1 MARLQ
6 KKRLEDITNEADLNW
21 LLNLASKNVGG
32 LNLGVNANKDGL
44 GVSAGK
50 GPLSVSLGNV
60 LKWNKGKKKPSAP
73 DNKSTTSRQRYDVT
87 LRPGQPGYKSL
98 KRRRQEA
105 AMRNQ

>member
-6 KKRLEDITNEADLNW
+6 KKRLDDITNEADLGW
-21 LLNLASKNVGG
+21 FLNLAKNVGG
-32 LNLGVNANKDGL
+32 ANVGVNLNKDGGGL
-44 GVSAGK
+44 SVGK
-50 GPLSVSLGNV
+50 GPVSVGLGN
-60 LKWNKGKKKPSAP
+60 LWKWNKGEKKRSAP

-87 LRPGQPGYKSL
+87 LKPGQPGYKSL